1 LTQWLVDR
9 HLRPNQPAAFTLP
22 PGMPAEML
30 VYDRF
35 AEERGWTPEQVR
47 KLTRQELF
55 WLPVVAAA
63 KREAAAQVAAAQP
76 KN

>member
-1 LTQWLVDR
+1 
-9 HLRPNQPAAFTLP
+9 
-22 PGMPAEML
+22 MPAEML

-47 KLTRQELF
+47 KLTRLELF

-63 KREAAAQVAAAQP
+63 KREAAAQVAASER